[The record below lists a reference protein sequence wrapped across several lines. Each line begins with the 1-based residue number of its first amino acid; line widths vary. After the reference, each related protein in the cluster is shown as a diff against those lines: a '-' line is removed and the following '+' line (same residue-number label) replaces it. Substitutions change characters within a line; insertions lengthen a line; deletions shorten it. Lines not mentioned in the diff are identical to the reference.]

1 MIAIYR
7 PLQNIEVRGATQDD
21 GSRSYEF
28 RHELSFGDSAAG
40 GPPRTKAIERSAERV
55 TEVRIEGRPG
65 FAEADIR
72 ERLRVKVGERFDFYR
87 WQQDRE
93 RLQRFYRER
102 GFLEARISARRRAA
116 GETARDSGEVALE
129 YEIDQ
134 GPETRLTIKGH
145 TMPGDSVERM
155 KDAWVW
161 AVFDGFLLDD
171 LATLAREQLTGEG
184 FLRADIQAV
193 VASEPDAAIKEIAI
207 RIDPGT
213 RYTSRQ
219 IVFSGQQAI
228 PAATLDAAV
237 RAQGVDASMW
247 HEPAGL
253 QAAVVQQYRLRG
265 YLEAGVKVQSPVFT
279 GQSAELPVQVT
290 EGREYTIARLDVKGA
305 ASRSSAQVLGTFG
318 VATGSVFE
326 PAALEPA
333 RRALEIDYL
342 RNGYND
348 VRVTV
353 TTTVDDTSGHVNLV
367 LAVDEGRQQVLA
379 GVDVKG
385 AAITRRGVIDR
396 ALDVELGQPANQA
409 EFLRAETRLYDTG
422 AFRTA
427 DIALVPFET
436 ETGDPVERVRAEV
449 TLQELALYR
458 FRYGFRV
465 NDTVTPIE
473 IDRELRPALVVDF
486 LRRNLFGYA
495 ISAGAAGQLESDR
508 RLLRG
513 VVTLPRLFGLPV
525 TTNFFATRSR
535 EDFTPEAQTPFVED
549 DSSITVE
556 QRFMPSPRMAVTY
569 GYDYSRSHIFAP
581 DPLPG
586 IPALDLQ
593 AKTARLTGTYAWDR
607 RNDPF
612 NPQDGWFHSSGVE
625 LGAKTLGSDLRFV
638 KYLAQ
643 QHYYRTVGR
652 RIGTGIGTEA
662 WAWPRLRSGPDSQR
676 TVLRGRRNERARLC

>member
-1 MIAIYR
+1 MTEADR
-7 PLQNIEVRGATQDD
+7 TSSGTSSASAT
-21 GSRSYEF
+21 
-28 RHELSFGDSAAG
+28 A
-40 GPPRTKAIERSAERV
+40 PRTGRLESERVERSVERV
-55 TEVRIEGRPG
+55 TDVRIAGTPG

-72 ERLRVKVGERFDFYR
+72 ERLRVRVGERFDFYR
-87 WQQDRE
+87 WQQDRD

-102 GFLEARISARRRAA
+102 GFLEARISARRRVA
-116 GETARDSGEVALE
+116 GADASGGGGVALD
-129 YEIDQ
+129 YEIDR
-134 GPETRLTIKGH
+134 GRETRLTIEGH
-145 TMPGDSVERM
+145 SMPGDLVERM
-155 KDAWVW
+155 KDAWAW

-171 LATLAREQLTGEG
+171 LATLAREQLTREG
-184 FLRADIQAV
+184 FLRADIQAT
-193 VASEPDAAIKEIAI
+193 VASEPDAPIKEIVI
-207 RIDPGT
+207 RLDPGT

-219 IVFSGQQAI
+219 IAFSGQQAI

-237 RAQGVDASMW
+237 REQGVDASMW
-247 HEPAGL
+247 HEPAVL

-265 YLEAGVKVQSPVFT
+265 YLEAVVKIQAPVFT

-290 EGREYTIARLDVKGA
+290 EGRQFTIARLDVAGA
-305 ASRSSAQVLGTFG
+305 TSRSSAQVLGTFG

-326 PAALEPA
+326 PAAIEPA

-342 RNGYND
+342 RDGYND

-353 TTTVDDTSGHVNLV
+353 TTTVDVAGGHVNLV

-385 AAITRRGVIDR
+385 ASTTRRRVIDQ

-409 EFLRAETRLYDTG
+409 DFFRAETRLYDTG

-436 ETGDPVERVRAEV
+436 ETGGPVERVRAEV

-465 NDTVTPIE
+465 NDTVTPVE

-513 VVTLPRLFGLPV
+513 VVTLPRTVRPAG
-525 TTNFFATRSR
+525 
-535 EDFTPEAQTPFVED
+535 D
-549 DSSITVE
+549 DE
-556 QRFMPSPRMAVTY
+556 F
-569 GYDYSRSHIFAP
+569 
-581 DPLPG
+581 
-586 IPALDLQ
+586 
-593 AKTARLTGTYAWDR
+593 
-607 RNDPF
+607 
-612 NPQDGWFHSSGVE
+612 
-625 LGAKTLGSDLRFV
+625 LRDDV
-638 KYLAQ
+638 A
-643 QHYYRTVGR
+643 
-652 RIGTGIGTEA
+652 
-662 WAWPRLRSGPDSQR
+662 
-676 TVLRGRRNERARLC
+676 